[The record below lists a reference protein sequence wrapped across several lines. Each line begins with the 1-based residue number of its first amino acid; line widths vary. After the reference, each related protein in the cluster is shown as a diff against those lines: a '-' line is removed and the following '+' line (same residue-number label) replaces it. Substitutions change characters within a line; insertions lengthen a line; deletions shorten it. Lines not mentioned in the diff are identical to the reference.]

1 MNIKIAMVLTVVGIM
16 TLCLVVTKPSTNHA
30 FAAGQMQATCDLD
43 LKADP
48 GSKALAAGESVEQKL
63 SGTLTCGGTALK
75 GATISFS
82 GLPPGMAG
90 VVLTD
95 SSGNFQGPS
104 FRVHAGDSFS
114 PVARFA
120 GDSEHGGAGAREE
133 IHMSALEAGEANNTN
148 STK

>member
-1 MNIKIAMVLTVVGIM
+1 MVLTVVGIM

-30 FAAGQMQATCDLD
+30 FAAGQMQTGECELT

-48 GSKALAAGESVEQKL
+48 GSKDLAPGESVEQKL

-82 GLPPGMAG
+82 GLPPGMAAAA
-90 VVLTD
+90 LTD

-104 FRVHAGDSFS
+104 FSAHAGHTYT
-114 PVARFA
+114 PAARFA
-120 GDSEHGGAGAREE
+120 GDSEHGGAGAREVIQVNAIE
-133 IHMSALEAGEANNTN
+133 EHARGAEANNTN